1 MAQHDPIADMLTC
14 IRNATRVKHPEVKIP
29 ASGIKKRILDVLAK
43 EGYIKEYE
51 YLDDG
56 KQGLFRISLA
66 YTPKG
71 ESIITEIIRVSKP
84 SRRIYVNKKRLPQ
97 LKKGIGITILS
108 TSQGVMTDREAGKR
122 GIGGEVLCYVR

>member
-1 MAQHDPIADMLTC
+1 
-14 IRNATRVKHPEVKIP
+14 VKIP